1 MHALLDEEQE
11 ALREMAR
18 DLARALAT
26 EQPSDL
32 ETALT
37 EEGWQTLV
45 QTGLV
50 GLHAPEE
57 LGGGGASGVELAV
70 VTEQLG
76 RSLVREPYVGSAVFA
91 AELARVS
98 GADDYLR
105 RLCEGTLRVTV
116 ALTPELDAI
125 AAVNTPGAVAW
136 DCAGCDQALMLDGG
150 AVVAVDLQGDPVN
163 SIDVTREVW
172 RIDPAAVPVE
182 VGSLTGDAE
191 TRWLTVAL
199 TGLAADLV
207 GVMDGALARA
217 VRYACEREQF
227 GVPIGSFQA
236 IAHMCA
242 DQAVSVSAA
251 RSTLNYAAWCIDQCP
266 PPEALLA
273 ARTAK
278 AFAAEASRTVCEA
291 AIQVHGGI
299 GITWECSA
307 HLYLRRALMSRQ
319 VLGDERYH
327 LRKLAEERGA
337 A

>member
-11 ALREMAR
+11 ALLEMAADLAR
-18 DLARALAT
+18 DLGT
-26 EQPSDL
+26 EHPSDL
-32 ETALT
+32 ETELA
-37 EEGWQTLV
+37 EQGWQTLV

-70 VTEQLG
+70 VAEQLG
-76 RSLVREPYVGSAVFA
+76 RYLAREPYVGSAVFA
-91 AELARVS
+91 AELARLS

-105 RLCEGTLRVTV
+105 RLCDGTLRATV

-125 AAVNTPGAVAW
+125 AAVGTPGAVAW

-150 AVVAVDLQGDPVN
+150 TVVAADLQAAPVD
-163 SIDVTREVW
+163 SIDVTRELW
-172 RIDPAAVPVE
+172 RIDPAAPHAAI
-182 VGSLTGDAE
+182 GSLTSEDE

-199 TGLAADLV
+199 TGLTADLV
-207 GVMDGALARA
+207 GVMAGALALA
-217 VRYACEREQF
+217 VRYAGEREQF
-227 GVPIGSFQA
+227 GAPIGSFQA
-236 IAHMCA
+236 IAHLCA

-251 RSTLNYAAWCIDQCP
+251 RSTLNYVAWCIDQRP
-266 PPEALLA
+266 SPEALRA

-319 VLGDERYH
+319 VLGDERHH
-327 LRKLAEERGA
+327 LRKLADERGVA
-337 A
+337 

>member
-1 MHALLDEEQE
+1 MHAVLDEEQQS
-11 ALREMAR
+11 LWEMAT

-26 EQPSDL
+26 DQPSVL
-32 ETALT
+32 ETELT
-37 EEGWQTLV
+37 EQGWQTLV

-70 VTEQLG
+70 VAEQLG
-76 RSLVREPYVGSAVFA
+76 RSLAREPYVGSAVFA
-91 AELARVS
+91 AELARLS

-105 RLCEGTLRVTV
+105 RLCDGTLRATV
-116 ALTPELDAI
+116 ALTPQLDAI
-125 AAVNTPGAVAW
+125 AAVDTPGAVAW
-136 DCAGCDQALMLDGG
+136 DCAGCDQVLMLDGDT
-150 AVVAVDLQGDPVN
+150 VVAADLRGHLVDSV
-163 SIDVTREVW
+163 DVTREVR
-172 RIDPAAVPVE
+172 RIDPAAPPAA

-191 TRWLTVAL
+191 IRWLAVAL
-199 TGLAADLV
+199 TGLTADLV

-236 IAHMCA
+236 IAHLCA

-266 PPEALLA
+266 PPEALRA

-299 GITWECSA
+299 GITWECRA
-307 HLYLRRALMSRQ
+307 HLYLRRGLMSRN
-319 VLGDERYH
+319 VLGDESHH
-327 LRKLAEERGA
+327 LRKLADERGVA
-337 A
+337 

>member
-1 MHALLDEEQE
+1 MHALLDEDQE
-11 ALREMAR
+11 ALREMAI

-32 ETALT
+32 ETDLT
-37 EEGWQTLV
+37 EQGWQTLV

-50 GLHAPEE
+50 GLHAPGE

-70 VTEQLG
+70 VAEQLG
-76 RSLVREPYVGSAVFA
+76 RSLAREPYVGSAVFA

-98 GADDYLR
+98 GADDYLHG
-105 RLCEGTLRVTV
+105 LCEGTLRATV
-116 ALTPELDAI
+116 ALTPELDSI
-125 AAVNTPGAVAW
+125 AAIDTPGAIAW
-136 DCAGCDQALMLDGG
+136 DCAGCDQALMLDGRT
-150 AVVAVDLQGDPVN
+150 VVAVDLQADPV
-163 SIDVTREVW
+163 SSVDVTREVW
-172 RIDPAAVPVE
+172 RINPGTAPMV

-191 TRWLTVAL
+191 TRWLAMAL
-199 TGLAADLV
+199 TGLTADLV
-207 GVMDGALARA
+207 GVMDGALDRA

-236 IAHMCA
+236 IAHLCS

-266 PPEALLA
+266 APEALRA

-278 AFAAEASRTVCEA
+278 AFAAETSRTVCEA

-299 GITWECSA
+299 GITWECIA

-319 VLGDERYH
+319 VLGDERHH
-327 LRKLAEERGA
+327 LRKLADEREA

>member
-11 ALREMAR
+11 ALREMAT

-26 EQPSDL
+26 EHPSDL
-32 ETALT
+32 ETELT
-37 EEGWQTLV
+37 EQGWQTLV

-50 GLHAPEE
+50 GLHGPEE

-70 VTEQLG
+70 VAEQLG
-76 RSLVREPYVGSAVFA
+76 RSLAREPYVGSVVLA

-105 RLCEGTLRVTV
+105 RLCDGTLRATV

-125 AAVNTPGAVAW
+125 AVVDTPGAVAW
-136 DCAGCDQALMLDGG
+136 DCAGCDQALMLDGH
-150 AVVAVDLQGDPVN
+150 AVVAVDLRPDPIA

-172 RIDPAAVPVE
+172 RIDPAAPTV
-182 VGSLTGDAE
+182 VGLLTGDAE
-191 TRWLTVAL
+191 ARWLAVAL
-199 TGLAADLV
+199 TGLTADLV

-236 IAHMCA
+236 IAHLCA

-251 RSTLNYAAWCIDQCP
+251 RSALNYAAWSVDQCSS
-266 PPEALLA
+266 PEALRA

-299 GITWECSA
+299 GITWECTA

-319 VLGDERYH
+319 VLGDERHH
-327 LRKLAEERGA
+327 LRKLADERGA